1 MQTWLEIYWEIRR
14 AGCILEDMPVRR
26 NGEETRG
33 DVSEHRSDPYE
44 EERNHREGGKEERE
58 KGQVILIYLYHVCSN
73 ATSPF
78 R

>member
-1 MQTWLEIYWEIRR
+1 M
-14 AGCILEDMPVRR
+14 GKKP
-26 NGEETRG
+26 EEMCQR
-33 DVSEHRSDPYE
+33 EHRSDPFE